1 MKLIRKLVLGCITVG
16 FLATTLAATT
26 YAWYKLGNAAFA
38 DTFELKTSTTEGF
51 LVSVDGVN
59 FKHTLSESDM
69 IKGILTSTCLDKYIL
84 NEDGKLVDTFDGTV
98 IEDANLNDYYKKA
111 IQMYPV
117 TSYDGV
123 TILNMKDVKVNTSQN
138 GSKYS
143 ILNLYFKTAASL
155 AEDNMKYD
163 IYLDGNDYDDGH
175 QKASRTRVWSS
186 VATKITLDESMDT
199 YYFNSN
205 TNEYELKHFKKDDV
219 IEAYTSNT
227 FRFSVNDLGYVKTDE
242 YGNTYYEKENNNEP
256 LIYDNHVRSYAKI
269 IPLAY
274 ESELV
279 QNLVQNN
286 IQALTDDKIC
296 VSIKSG
302 EITKVQ
308 MKFWIDGWDGDCFD
322 EISGYTDEEGIQHE
336 VVPINIQLLFNSK
349 KVD

>member
-1 MKLIRKLVLGCITVG
+1 
-16 FLATTLAATT
+16 
-26 YAWYKLGNAAFA
+26 
-38 DTFELKTSTTEGF
+38 
-51 LVSVDGVN
+51 
-59 FKHTLSESDM
+59 
-69 IKGILTSTCLDKYIL
+69 
-84 NEDGKLVDTFDGTV
+84 
-98 IEDANLNDYYKKA
+98 
-111 IQMYPV
+111 
-117 TSYDGV
+117 
-123 TILNMKDVKVNTSQN
+123 MKDVKVNTSQN

-186 VATKITLDESMDT
+186 VATKITLNESMNT

-205 TNEYELKHFKKDDV
+205 KNEYELKNFKKDDV

-242 YGNTYYEKENNNEP
+242 FGNTYCEKENSNEP
-256 LIYDNHVRSYAKI
+256 LIYEISDDKKYDLGSYATNYSGEDFDLTKKYNYLNNGMCTYYNNVRSYAKI
-269 IPLAY
+269 VPLNY

-279 QNLVQNN
+279 QHLVQNN
-286 IQALTDDKIC
+286 VQELTDDKVC